1 MGSEDSMAELCVDG
15 SLGWS
20 RMRELLAVVQ
30 RLVGI
35 AGDTVAGA
43 NNGDTLLV
51 KGSACATCLR
61 YGTVFCQ

>member
-1 MGSEDSMAELCVDG
+1 
-15 SLGWS
+15 
-20 RMRELLAVVQ
+20 MRELLAVVQ

-51 KGSACATCLR
+51 KVSACATCLR